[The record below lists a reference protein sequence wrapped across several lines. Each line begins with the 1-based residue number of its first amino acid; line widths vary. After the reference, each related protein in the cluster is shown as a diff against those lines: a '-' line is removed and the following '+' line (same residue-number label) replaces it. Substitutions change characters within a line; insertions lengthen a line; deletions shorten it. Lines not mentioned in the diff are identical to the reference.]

1 MPANL
6 TFLINSPRIIE
17 SFTATRRQH
26 IDTPEPALC
35 LEGAGAADD
44 ETYLGTVPFRR
55 DSSVGAAAIAVMR
68 KKEHDVRDAF
78 RSAGAITPA
87 NAMSLEAV
95 GIEETM
101 AVRRLK
107 KRAVIREAAPGLFY
121 FDEDVWE
128 AVTAMRRRMA
138 LLMLG
143 TVILIGIVLLYGSAA
158 MK

>member
-1 MPANL
+1 M
-6 TFLINSPRIIE
+6 
-17 SFTATRRQH
+17 
-26 IDTPEPALC
+26 
-35 LEGAGAADD
+35 
-44 ETYLGTVPFRR
+44 
-55 DSSVGAAAIAVMR
+55 GAAAIAVMR
-68 KKEHDVRDAF
+68 RKERDVRDAF

-87 NAMSLEAV
+87 NAMSLESI

-107 KRAVIREAAPGLFY
+107 RRAVIREAAPGLFY

-138 LLMLG
+138 LLLLA
-143 TVILIGIVLLYGSAA
+143 TVILIGIVVLYGSVK

>member
-1 MPANL
+1 M
-6 TFLINSPRIIE
+6 
-17 SFTATRRQH
+17 
-26 IDTPEPALC
+26 
-35 LEGAGAADD
+35 
-44 ETYLGTVPFRR
+44 
-55 DSSVGAAAIAVMR
+55 GAAAIAVMR

-143 TVILIGIVLLYGSAA
+143 TVILIGMVLLYGSAV

>member
-1 MPANL
+1 M
-6 TFLINSPRIIE
+6 
-17 SFTATRRQH
+17 
-26 IDTPEPALC
+26 
-35 LEGAGAADD
+35 
-44 ETYLGTVPFRR
+44 
-55 DSSVGAAAIAVMR
+55 GAAAIAVMR
-68 KKEHDVRDAF
+68 KKEHDVHDAF

-128 AVTAMRRRMA
+128 AVTSMRRRMA

-143 TVILIGIVLLYGSAA
+143 TVILIGMVLLYGSAA